1 MRKCLISNGYTTRE
15 KNSSYE
21 DPSNFL
27 NLVDRCYNKEWVAY
41 CKPPFRDS
49 SGVIH
54 YLGRYTHRVAISNNR
69 ILHVRNG
76 QVTFKWRDYAD
87 GRKEKIMTLSATEFI
102 RRFLLHVLPKG
113 FMKIRHYGLLGN
125 RNKTKKLTL
134 CKRLTNTPI
143 RPKEK
148 LPTLQL
154 IQKLIGHDISTCPV
168 CGTLLRHSIGL
179 PPPIVS

>member
-1 MRKCLISNGYTTRE
+1 MTGVWIWGIVTENKLLIE
-15 KNSSYE
+15 
-21 DPSNFL
+21 L
-27 NLVDRCYNKEWVAY
+27 NRLR
-41 CKPPFRDS
+41 R
-49 SGVIH
+49 
-54 YLGRYTHRVAISNNR
+54 
-69 ILHVRNG
+69 
-76 QVTFKWRDYAD
+76 WR
-87 GRKEKIMTLSATEFI
+87 MEFI

-154 IQKLIGHDISTCPV
+154 IQKLIGHDITTCPV